1 MTKKVTGNDLKNL
14 IKEVLSENINISID
28 KASWG
33 KAKKSAGLA
42 SLGSIGAT
50 TGAKGLE
57 KLLDLTG
64 VDGDETDLTDD
75 DLKRAKGDTKTTA
88 DKWFTNSSK
97 RPSGFADL
105 DAYVAFLGGGPPV
118 GGTYFY
124 KDSNKV
130 ELKDGFHA
138 KNNPKKGKMG
148 AIAKGM
154 QTILSKPGIT
164 NGELSAML
172 LEVSAIFKDEFG
184 TGKLSK
190 AVADVRA
197 AVGSLPPG
205 NVAPNTLKTKL
216 NAIAAA
222 LRTVPTQDITAP
234 VVQDVGSNRGR
245 FPPGLIV
252 PLNDLFSGKTD
263 FDSRLR
269 ELERVSKL
277 LVTGTT
283 DDIKAHYTTGMER
296 QFLRDI
302 TITDY
307 FATIFREID
316 DRSLGYYFESLGAL
330 LAGGEVQGATGGA
343 GDFTVATG
351 PGAQDFEGSSKAVG
365 GGSAQALSGFI
376 PGKPVLYL
384 VAQKV
389 GTSPSGRTEI
399 PIKAYTVQLDDLPI
413 YDGNDNSAAVKV
425 SSFPATNAVGKEI
438 KITKKEAGKAQNGVH
453 GGSANIRE
461 GDYFYGLTFAKDIKG
476 SQYTLYFANK
486 ERNQIKTLKDILKNK
501 FGSGSG
507 SIALAFQGMQEY
519 FDELKTSQAAI
530 KDYIGSDDPDK
541 GSIALTSLTRA
552 DDGLEQILVK
562 TGKKIAGSG
571 ASRVVTTREGKV
583 ITASFL
589 KKLIQE
595 NFKK

>member
-1 MTKKVTGNDLKNL
+1 MTKKVTGADLKTL
-14 IKEVLSENINISID
+14 IEQVLKEEQLNEKTYNIKGWKDKADNSFAPVDDSSISRVRGKNKVVKRGTTASAYKAAANSDSKPELTPADLPGAISI
-28 KASWG
+28 
-33 KAKKSAGLA
+33 LNPEV
-42 SLGSIGAT
+42 AT
-50 TGAKGLE
+50 
-57 KLLDLTG
+57 DP
-64 VDGDETDLTDD
+64 
-75 DLKRAKGDTKTTA
+75 
-88 DKWFTNSSK
+88 SK
-97 RPSGFADL
+97 
-105 DAYVAFLGGGPPV
+105 YGGGPPV

-205 NVAPNTLKTKL
+205 GVAPDTLKTQLK
-216 NAIAAA
+216 AIAGA

-234 VVQDVGSNRGR
+234 VVQDVGSNHGR

-283 DDIKAHYTTGMER
+283 DEIENHYTTGMER

-330 LAGGEVQGATGGA
+330 LAGGEVQGAAGGA

-399 PIKAYTVQLDDLPI
+399 PIKAYTVQLDELPV
-413 YDGNDNSAAVKV
+413 YDGTDNRADVKV
-425 SSFPATNAVGKEI
+425 SSFPATNTVGKEI

-453 GGSANIRE
+453 GGSANIKA
-461 GDYFYGLTFAKDIKG
+461 GDYFYGLTFAKNIKG
-476 SQYTLYFANK
+476 SEYTLYFAK
-486 ERNQIKTLKDILKNK
+486 IKSGRIKTLKEILNDK
-501 FGSGSG
+501 FGNRNG

-530 KDYIGSDDPDK
+530 KDYIGSDEPSK

-571 ASRVVTTREGKV
+571 ASRVVTREGKV
-583 ITASFL
+583 ITADFL
-589 KKLIQE
+589 KKLISE
-595 NFKK
+595 SFKR